1 MNSGGAV
8 GIRGEQG
15 GEGNPARSLYYKTR
29 TLYYS
34 TQALYNST
42 QTPYYSARTLYC
54 STQALY
60 YSTRTPYCSTQAAG
74 QQGSLADD
82 EPALWILSSDAPVS
96 VKPKLRSFWRTLELG
111 SPCWARGQTPHAQ
124 QWRGSPLSDGYT
136 PYR

>member
-34 TQALYNST
+34 TQTLYNST
-42 QTPYYSARTLYC
+42 QTPYYSART
-54 STQALY
+54 LY

>member
-34 TQALYNST
+34 TQTLYNST
-42 QTPYYSARTLYC
+42 QTPYYSARTL
-54 STQALY
+54 
-60 YSTRTPYCSTQAAG
+60 YCSTQAAG

-111 SPCWARGQTPHAQ
+111 SPCWARG
-124 QWRGSPLSDGYT
+124 
-136 PYR
+136 